1 MKRSS
6 GEQEAQ
12 RPDAPREQDERIL
25 AVNAALARCGGG
37 DEAACKDFFAQ
48 LFRFREEVLRKFP
61 GRSRR
66 KWYDSEDAFS
76 DVILEAYQAA
86 LKGDLKEPPEK
97 NDWIE
102 FLRQGMRKKLWLK
115 WRRDRRILT
124 GEEGARELLK
134 VEAPKED
141 DPARRAETSDE
152 LEATVSQVKEVLSE
166 KQRAVFFATAQG
178 MTQEEAA
185 RAARTTPGA
194 ARVHAQRAEKKL
206 EELRERLKRSQVA

>member
-12 RPDAPREQDERIL
+12 RPDAPLEQDERIL

-48 LFRFREEVLRKFP
+48 LFRFREEALRKFS
-61 GRSRR
+61 GKSRR

-76 DVILEAYQAA
+76 DFILEAYQAA
-86 LKGDLKEPPEK
+86 LKGELKALPEK

-102 FLRQGMRKKLWLK
+102 FLRQGMRKKLWLR

-124 GEEGARELLK
+124 GEEGAKELLK
-134 VEAPKED
+134 VETAKED

-152 LEATVSQVKEVLSE
+152 LKATVPQVKEVLSE
-166 KQRAVFFATAQG
+166 KQQAVFFATAQG
-178 MTQEEAA
+178 MTHGEAA
-185 RAARTTPGA
+185 RCAGTTPGA